1 IADRGVYSAGEGL
14 LSFVF
19 RQVENVVVVGENSG
33 GAVTFGQV
41 STHQLPHSNL
51 RVTLPIKLNAMVD
64 LEWREERGYYPD
76 LWVPPVDALNY
87 AVAAARKGTITTQKE
102 LPAGYFEAA
111 FVTERRMKSN
121 WTTGNEKTIAE
132 SVLIITTSIWLCSIV
147 FSTVKKKLKR

>member
-1 IADRGVYSAGEGL
+1 MIPNETTLIIIADRGVFSAGEGL

-19 RQVENVVVVGENSG
+19 RQVENVVIVGENSG

-87 AVAAARKGTITTQKE
+87 AVAAARKGTITTQKVAAARKGTITTQKE
-102 LPAGYFEAA
+102 LPEGYFEAA
-111 FVTERRMKSN
+111 FVPERLM
-121 WTTGNEKTIAE
+121 
-132 SVLIITTSIWLCSIV
+132 
-147 FSTVKKKLKR
+147 